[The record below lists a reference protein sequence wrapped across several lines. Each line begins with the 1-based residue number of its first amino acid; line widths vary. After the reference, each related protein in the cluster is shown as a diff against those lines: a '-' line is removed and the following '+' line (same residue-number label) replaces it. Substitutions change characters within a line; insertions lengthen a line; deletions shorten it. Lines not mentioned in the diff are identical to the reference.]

1 MFEGMDYVYAVY
13 KMKSFSKAASAL
25 YISQPSLS
33 IMVKKEEERL
43 GFPIFDRSVMPIRLT
58 DMGKEYIKTAEK
70 LIEIKG
76 GFENYIS
83 ELNELVTGNL
93 YIGSTNLFVSYALP
107 VLLSEFARLYPKV
120 KVRLLEASSGELK
133 DRLFLG
139 ELDMMLDNTDMDADV
154 YAFKK
159 LCSEHLLLAVP
170 ASFDIPPKEKAK
182 AFTAKNICIDA
193 HLDNN
198 IKCADLKAF
207 ESFPFL
213 FQKPGNDTRER
224 ESAICRENDFEP
236 DIRFELDQQSTAY
249 NLSCAGLGISF
260 VGDLLV
266 KWDPKEE
273 LYFFKLSGEQAVRD
287 IRFIYKKSRYLSKA
301 ARSFLELAD
310 SIYPLPE

>member
-76 GFENYIS
+76 GFENYLS
-83 ELNELVTGNL
+83 ELNDLVTGNL

-107 VLLSEFARLYPKV
+107 PLLSEFSRRYPKV
-120 KVRLLEASSGELK
+120 SIKLLEASSGELMDK
-133 DRLFLG
+133 LSKG
-139 ELDMMLDNTDMDADV
+139 EIDLILDNKNMDEEIFSSR
-154 YAFKK
+154 Y

-170 ASFDIPPKEKAK
+170 EAFVKNGKSAFSAKDI
-182 AFTAKNICIDA
+182 CMDA
-193 HLDNN
+193 HLSNAAKTTDP
-198 IKCADLKAF
+198 IIFKDA
-207 ESFPFL
+207 PFL

-224 ESAICRENDFEP
+224 ESMICRLSGFEP

-249 NLSCAGLGISF
+249 NLSSAGLGISF

-266 KWDPKEE
+266 KWDPRTE
-273 LYFFKLSGEQAVRD
+273 LKFFSLSGSHAVRD
-287 IRFIYKKSRYLSKA
+287 INFFYKKSRTLSKA
-301 ARSFLELAD
+301 ARSFLELAR
-310 SIYPLPE
+310 SV